1 MGTKMEN
8 KRPTFNSIGQKK
20 NEEFHLP
27 PSNKQNETAWSSVLM
42 GIGVIVIVSSMTF
55 IGTIML
61 SSNTQATKSDYFAN
75 EITPVA
81 RDYATGALNSSA
93 SFGAIAGVIMKYKVN
108 KTDTGLD
115 AIDSELHEQCLKP
128 LSPKVANDVMRLGYI
143 GLSPAAGSNFLK
155 CTMQIQK
162 SRFCD
167 SYYRKRLA
175 KRLSGTLKKQQLIV
189 ARYNRIKNSGGMQ
202 GYALRQAKKYNK
214 MIKDTGNRGINTGRT
229 PIKIINA
236 GVGAKITELSKH
248 GLLNKS
254 DFGLSILSTIPPEI
268 ERYMVEQEREV
279 CPSSWF

>member
-1 MGTKMEN
+1 MKN
-8 KRPTFNSIGQKK
+8 SRPTFNNIAQKK
-20 NEEFHLP
+20 DEEFHLP
-27 PSNKQNETAWSSVLM
+27 SSNQQNESIWSSVLI
-42 GIGVIVIVSSMTF
+42 GIGVIVIVSSTTF

-81 RDYATGALNSSA
+81 RDYVASTLNSSA

-143 GLSPAAGSNFLK
+143 GLSPAEGSNFLK
-155 CTMQIQK
+155 CTMQVQK

-175 KRLSGTLKKQQLIV
+175 ERLSGTLKKQQRIL

-202 GYALRQAKKYNK
+202 GYALRQAQKYNK
-214 MIKDTGNRGINTGRT
+214 MNKDSGNRGISTGRT
-229 PIKIINA
+229 PVKIINA
-236 GVGAKITELSKH
+236 GVGANITELSKH
-248 GLLNKS
+248 GLLKKS
-254 DFGLSILSTIPPEI
+254 DFGLSFLATVPPEI
-268 ERYMVEQEREV
+268 ERYMVEQKKEV
-279 CPSSWF
+279 CPSNWF

>member
-1 MGTKMEN
+1 
-8 KRPTFNSIGQKK
+8 
-20 NEEFHLP
+20 
-27 PSNKQNETAWSSVLM
+27 
-42 GIGVIVIVSSMTF
+42 
-55 IGTIML
+55 
-61 SSNTQATKSDYFAN
+61 
-75 EITPVA
+75 
-81 RDYATGALNSSA
+81 
-93 SFGAIAGVIMKYKVN
+93 
-108 KTDTGLD
+108 
-115 AIDSELHEQCLKP
+115 
-128 LSPKVANDVMRLGYI
+128 
-143 GLSPAAGSNFLK
+143 
-155 CTMQIQK
+155 MQIQK